1 MFAPN
6 VSWCPILLLRLSKH
20 DVIRVGSKPQM
31 FKFDTAEMSDS
42 QLQTRPELTQVDHA
56 ENFNTEIHMFRP
68 GISLDDARFSDLH
81 VVLLFIRKV

>member
-1 MFAPN
+1 
-6 VSWCPILLLRLSKH
+6 
-20 DVIRVGSKPQM
+20 M